1 MRKFLLERMTR
12 PVLYIPTMFRDS
24 SRNRLY
30 IPLDGIAIMMG
41 IGFFSSVI
49 LSFFVSIGWAIP
61 FVTCIFLFII
71 MSVYFK
77 LYPRQWHE
85 MNDYE
90 KLAYVDFNGVS
101 SLSEEQIKEYY
112 QAILNIYNEDSN

>member
-1 MRKFLLERMTR
+1 MRKFLLEKMTR
-12 PVLYIPTMFRDS
+12 PVLYIPTLFKDGKG
-24 SRNRLY
+24 NRLY

-41 IGFFSSVI
+41 IGFFSSFA
-49 LSFFVSIGWAIP
+49 LSFFVSAGWPIP
-61 FVTCIFLFII
+61 FITSMFLFII

-112 QAILNIYNEDSN
+112 QAILNIYNEDND